1 MHLPQV
7 WVRYGLMLEAY
18 CRGCGKYRSELYAQV
33 NALGKMT
40 KVQCVSHCPGLCV
53 MYNIS
58 GD

>member
-40 KVQCVSHCPGLCV
+40 KVQCVSHCPWSLCNV
-53 MYNIS
+53 QYLR
-58 GD
+58 